1 MKIREKIMIPVSL
14 CYLVAI
20 ALIYFGCKTA
30 LSKYG
35 YGSELNRILFLQV
48 IVVGVVFGLF
58 LLVVINLAI
67 RKVLSS
73 LREVNTKVGELSKN
87 GGDLTAELTVSA
99 KDESSEIA
107 SNMNVFLSTMREMLG
122 EITDIADRLGETI
135 HEMDLDTKSTKEE
148 SVCASQNMEEVLTSM
163 EDVSGKITELAEI
176 FNAMTEAIQDIS
188 QEAKEGADYAQESN
202 RVAYDIMMKSEKER
216 QVIGVKAE
224 EVEVALGQKIE
235 KAKCAAEIS
244 VLSEKIIAIADQT
257 NLLALNASIEAAR
270 AGEAGKGFAVVAD
283 EIRQLADSSRETA
296 NNIQEISKLVIG
308 SVEKLAS
315 NSQNMLAFIDE
326 KVMQDYDGFVKV
338 VEQYEADAD
347 SINEVLGQFAAKTDE
362 IRNTVEDMNNGI
374 NDISTA
380 IDENAQDVT
389 GVAQN
394 AVSLVEAMNKIQA
407 ETENNQ
413 AISQQLNEQ
422 VNRFKR
428 V

>member
-48 IVVGVVFGLF
+48 IVVGVFFGLF

-270 AGEAGKGFAVVAD
+270 AGEAGKGFAVVAG
-283 EIRQLADSSRETA
+283 EITTLAVDSTKIAGEIKELSAMVTDVIEGLTEESQNVVDFMREKTLNSYTELVEVGRKYQADSKIMFDKMQDFSSLSEMMSQQVLETNENVGMIRDA
-296 NNIQEISKLVIG
+296 TNASVQAAAESNENMRLISEHMEGIEGICRK
-308 SVEKLAS
+308 
-315 NSQNMLAFIDE
+315 NE
-326 KVMQDYDGFVKV
+326 KVVGQLRN
-338 VEQYEADAD
+338 
-347 SINEVLGQFAAKTDE
+347 SISHFQ
-362 IRNTVEDMNNGI
+362 I
-374 NDISTA
+374 
-380 IDENAQDVT
+380 
-389 GVAQN
+389 
-394 AVSLVEAMNKIQA
+394 
-407 ETENNQ
+407 
-413 AISQQLNEQ
+413 
-422 VNRFKR
+422 
-428 V
+428 

>member
-48 IVVGVVFGLF
+48 IVVGVFFGLF

-73 LREVNTKVGELSKN
+73 LREVNTKVGELSKS

-148 SVCASQNMEEVLTSM
+148 SVCAFQNMEEVLTSM

-270 AGEAGKGFAVVAD
+270 AGEAGKGFAVVAG
-283 EIRQLADSSRETA
+283 EITTLAVDSTKIAGEIKELSAMVTDVIEGLTEESQNVVDFMREKTLNSYTELVEVGRKYQADSKIMFDKMQDFSSLSEMMSQQVLETNENVGMIRDA
-296 NNIQEISKLVIG
+296 TNASVQAAAESNENMRLISEHMEGIEGICRK
-308 SVEKLAS
+308 
-315 NSQNMLAFIDE
+315 NE
-326 KVMQDYDGFVKV
+326 KVVGQLRN
-338 VEQYEADAD
+338 
-347 SINEVLGQFAAKTDE
+347 SISHFQ
-362 IRNTVEDMNNGI
+362 I
-374 NDISTA
+374 
-380 IDENAQDVT
+380 
-389 GVAQN
+389 
-394 AVSLVEAMNKIQA
+394 
-407 ETENNQ
+407 
-413 AISQQLNEQ
+413 
-422 VNRFKR
+422 
-428 V
+428 

>member
-73 LREVNTKVGELSKN
+73 LREVNTKVGELSKS

-148 SVCASQNMEEVLTSM
+148 SVCAFQNMEEVLTSM

-270 AGEAGKGFAVVAD
+270 AGEAGKGFAVVAG
-283 EIRQLADSSRETA
+283 EITTLAVDSTKIAGEIKELSAMVTDVIEGLTEESQNVVDFMREKTLNSYTELVEVGRKYQADSKIMFDKMQDFSSLSEMMSQQVLETNENVGMIRDA
-296 NNIQEISKLVIG
+296 TNASVQAAAESNENMRLISEHMEGIEGICRK
-308 SVEKLAS
+308 
-315 NSQNMLAFIDE
+315 NE
-326 KVMQDYDGFVKV
+326 KVVGQLRN
-338 VEQYEADAD
+338 
-347 SINEVLGQFAAKTDE
+347 SISHFQ
-362 IRNTVEDMNNGI
+362 I
-374 NDISTA
+374 
-380 IDENAQDVT
+380 
-389 GVAQN
+389 
-394 AVSLVEAMNKIQA
+394 
-407 ETENNQ
+407 
-413 AISQQLNEQ
+413 
-422 VNRFKR
+422 
-428 V
+428 

>member
-48 IVVGVVFGLF
+48 IVVGVAFGLF

-73 LREVNTKVGELSKN
+73 LREVNTKVGELSKS

-270 AGEAGKGFAVVAD
+270 AGEAGKGFAVVAG
-283 EIRQLADSSRETA
+283 EITTLAVDSTKIAGEIKELSAMVTDVIEGLTEESQNVVDFMREKTLNSYTELVEVGRKYQADSKIMFDKMQDFSSLSEMMSQQVLETNENVGMIRDA
-296 NNIQEISKLVIG
+296 TNASVQAAAESNENMRLISEHMEGIEGICRK
-308 SVEKLAS
+308 
-315 NSQNMLAFIDE
+315 NE
-326 KVMQDYDGFVKV
+326 KVVGQLRN
-338 VEQYEADAD
+338 
-347 SINEVLGQFAAKTDE
+347 SISHFQ
-362 IRNTVEDMNNGI
+362 I
-374 NDISTA
+374 
-380 IDENAQDVT
+380 
-389 GVAQN
+389 
-394 AVSLVEAMNKIQA
+394 
-407 ETENNQ
+407 
-413 AISQQLNEQ
+413 
-422 VNRFKR
+422 
-428 V
+428 

>member
-148 SVCASQNMEEVLTSM
+148 SVCAFQNMEEVLTSM

-216 QVIGVKAE
+216 QVVGVKAE

-270 AGEAGKGFAVVAD
+270 AGEAGKGFAVVAG
-283 EIRQLADSSRETA
+283 EITTLAVDSTKIAGEIKELSAMVTDVIEGLTEESQNVVDFMREKTLNSYTELVEVGRKYQADSKIMFDKMQDFSALSEMMSQQVLETNENVGMIRDA
-296 NNIQEISKLVIG
+296 TNASVQAAAESNENMRLISEHMEGIEGICRK
-308 SVEKLAS
+308 
-315 NSQNMLAFIDE
+315 NE
-326 KVMQDYDGFVKV
+326 KVVGQLRN
-338 VEQYEADAD
+338 
-347 SINEVLGQFAAKTDE
+347 SISHFQ
-362 IRNTVEDMNNGI
+362 I
-374 NDISTA
+374 
-380 IDENAQDVT
+380 
-389 GVAQN
+389 
-394 AVSLVEAMNKIQA
+394 
-407 ETENNQ
+407 
-413 AISQQLNEQ
+413 
-422 VNRFKR
+422 
-428 V
+428 

>member
-148 SVCASQNMEEVLTSM
+148 SVRASQNMEEVLTSM

-270 AGEAGKGFAVVAD
+270 AGEAGKGFAVVAG
-283 EIRQLADSSRETA
+283 EITTLAVDSTKIAGEIKELSAMVTDVIEDLTEESQNVVDFMREKTLNSYTELVEVGRKYQADSKIMFDKMQDFSSLSEMMSQQVLETNENVGMIRDA
-296 NNIQEISKLVIG
+296 TNASVQAAAESNENMRLISEHMEGIEGICRK
-308 SVEKLAS
+308 
-315 NSQNMLAFIDE
+315 NE
-326 KVMQDYDGFVKV
+326 KVVGQLRN
-338 VEQYEADAD
+338 
-347 SINEVLGQFAAKTDE
+347 SISHFQ
-362 IRNTVEDMNNGI
+362 I
-374 NDISTA
+374 
-380 IDENAQDVT
+380 
-389 GVAQN
+389 
-394 AVSLVEAMNKIQA
+394 
-407 ETENNQ
+407 
-413 AISQQLNEQ
+413 
-422 VNRFKR
+422 
-428 V
+428 

>member
-48 IVVGVVFGLF
+48 IVVGGIFGLF

-73 LREVNTKVGELSKN
+73 LREVNTKVGELSKS

-270 AGEAGKGFAVVAD
+270 AGEAGKGFAVVAG
-283 EIRQLADSSRETA
+283 EITTLAVDSTKIAGEIKELSAMVTDVIEGLTEESQNVVDFMREKTLNSYTELVEVGRKYQADSKIMFDKMQDFSALSEMMSQQVFDTNENVGMIRDVTNASVQAAAES
-296 NNIQEISKLVIG
+296 NENMRLISEHMEGIEGICRK
-308 SVEKLAS
+308 
-315 NSQNMLAFIDE
+315 NE
-326 KVMQDYDGFVKV
+326 KVVGQLRN
-338 VEQYEADAD
+338 
-347 SINEVLGQFAAKTDE
+347 SISHFQ
-362 IRNTVEDMNNGI
+362 I
-374 NDISTA
+374 
-380 IDENAQDVT
+380 
-389 GVAQN
+389 
-394 AVSLVEAMNKIQA
+394 
-407 ETENNQ
+407 
-413 AISQQLNEQ
+413 
-422 VNRFKR
+422 
-428 V
+428 

>member
-135 HEMDLDTKSTKEE
+135 QEMDLDTKSTKEE
-148 SVCASQNMEEVLTSM
+148 SVCAFQNMEEVLTSM
-163 EDVSGKITELAEI
+163 EDVSGKITELA
-176 FNAMTEAIQDIS
+176 
-188 QEAKEGADYAQESN
+188 
-202 RVAYDIMMKSEKER
+202 
-216 QVIGVKAE
+216 
-224 EVEVALGQKIE
+224 
-235 KAKCAAEIS
+235 
-244 VLSEKIIAIADQT
+244 
-257 NLLALNASIEAAR
+257 
-270 AGEAGKGFAVVAD
+270 
-283 EIRQLADSSRETA
+283 
-296 NNIQEISKLVIG
+296 
-308 SVEKLAS
+308 
-315 NSQNMLAFIDE
+315 
-326 KVMQDYDGFVKV
+326 
-338 VEQYEADAD
+338 
-347 SINEVLGQFAAKTDE
+347 
-362 IRNTVEDMNNGI
+362 
-374 NDISTA
+374 
-380 IDENAQDVT
+380 
-389 GVAQN
+389 
-394 AVSLVEAMNKIQA
+394 
-407 ETENNQ
+407 
-413 AISQQLNEQ
+413 
-422 VNRFKR
+422 
-428 V
+428 

>member
-148 SVCASQNMEEVLTSM
+148 SVRASQNMEEVLTSM

-216 QVIGVKAE
+216 QVVGVKAE

-270 AGEAGKGFAVVAD
+270 AGEAGKGFAVVAG
-283 EIRQLADSSRETA
+283 EITTLAVDSTKIAGEIKELSAMVTDVIEGLTEESQNVVDFMREKTLNSYTELVEVGRKYQADSKIMFDKMQDFSALSEMMSQQVLETNENVGMIRDA
-296 NNIQEISKLVIG
+296 TNASVQAAAESNENMRLISEHMEGIEGICRK
-308 SVEKLAS
+308 
-315 NSQNMLAFIDE
+315 NE
-326 KVMQDYDGFVKV
+326 KVVGQLRN
-338 VEQYEADAD
+338 
-347 SINEVLGQFAAKTDE
+347 SISHFQ
-362 IRNTVEDMNNGI
+362 I
-374 NDISTA
+374 
-380 IDENAQDVT
+380 
-389 GVAQN
+389 
-394 AVSLVEAMNKIQA
+394 
-407 ETENNQ
+407 
-413 AISQQLNEQ
+413 
-422 VNRFKR
+422 
-428 V
+428 

>member
-148 SVCASQNMEEVLTSM
+148 SVCAFQNMEEVLTSM

-188 QEAKEGADYAQESN
+188 QEAKEGADYAQEIN

-270 AGEAGKGFAVVAD
+270 AGEAGKGFAVVAG
-283 EIRQLADSSRETA
+283 EITTLAVDSTKIAGEIKELSAMVTDVIEGLTEESQNVVDFMREKTLNSYTELVEVGRKYQADSKIMFDKMQDFSALSEMMSQQVLETNENVGMIRDA
-296 NNIQEISKLVIG
+296 TNASVQAAAESNENVRLISEHMEGIEGICRK
-308 SVEKLAS
+308 
-315 NSQNMLAFIDE
+315 NE
-326 KVMQDYDGFVKV
+326 KVVGQLRN
-338 VEQYEADAD
+338 
-347 SINEVLGQFAAKTDE
+347 SISHFQ
-362 IRNTVEDMNNGI
+362 I
-374 NDISTA
+374 
-380 IDENAQDVT
+380 
-389 GVAQN
+389 
-394 AVSLVEAMNKIQA
+394 
-407 ETENNQ
+407 
-413 AISQQLNEQ
+413 
-422 VNRFKR
+422 
-428 V
+428 

>member
-20 ALIYFGCKTA
+20 TLIYFGCKIA

-48 IVVGVVFGLF
+48 IVVGGIFGLF

-270 AGEAGKGFAVVAD
+270 AGEAGKGFAVVAG
-283 EIRQLADSSRETA
+283 EITTLAVDSTKIAGEIKELSAMVTDVIEGLTEESQNVVDFMREKTLNSYTELVEVGRKYQADSKIMFDKMQDFSALSEMMSQQVFDTNENVEMIRDATNASVQAAAES
-296 NNIQEISKLVIG
+296 NENMRLISEHMEGIEGICRK
-308 SVEKLAS
+308 
-315 NSQNMLAFIDE
+315 NE
-326 KVMQDYDGFVKV
+326 KVVGQLRN
-338 VEQYEADAD
+338 
-347 SINEVLGQFAAKTDE
+347 SISHFQ
-362 IRNTVEDMNNGI
+362 I
-374 NDISTA
+374 
-380 IDENAQDVT
+380 
-389 GVAQN
+389 
-394 AVSLVEAMNKIQA
+394 
-407 ETENNQ
+407 
-413 AISQQLNEQ
+413 
-422 VNRFKR
+422 
-428 V
+428 

>member
-48 IVVGVVFGLF
+48 IVVGVIFGLF

-270 AGEAGKGFAVVAD
+270 AGEAGKGFAVVAG
-283 EIRQLADSSRETA
+283 EITTLAVDSTKIAGEIKELSAMVTDVIEGLTEESQNVVDFMREKTLNSYTELVEVGRKYQADSKIMFDKMQDFSALSEMMSQQVLETNENVEMIRDVTNA
-296 NNIQEISKLVIG
+296 SVQAAAVSNENMRLISEHMEGIEGICRK
-308 SVEKLAS
+308 
-315 NSQNMLAFIDE
+315 NE
-326 KVMQDYDGFVKV
+326 KVVGQLRN
-338 VEQYEADAD
+338 
-347 SINEVLGQFAAKTDE
+347 SISHFQ
-362 IRNTVEDMNNGI
+362 I
-374 NDISTA
+374 
-380 IDENAQDVT
+380 
-389 GVAQN
+389 
-394 AVSLVEAMNKIQA
+394 
-407 ETENNQ
+407 
-413 AISQQLNEQ
+413 
-422 VNRFKR
+422 
-428 V
+428 

>member
-73 LREVNTKVGELSKN
+73 LREVNTKVGELSKS

-270 AGEAGKGFAVVAD
+270 AGEAGKGFAVVAG
-283 EIRQLADSSRETA
+283 EITTLAVDSTKIAGEIKELSAMVTDVIEGLTEESQNVVDFMREKTLNSYTELVEVGRKYQADSKIMFDKMQDFSSLSEMMSQQVLETNENVGMIRDA
-296 NNIQEISKLVIG
+296 TNASVQAAAESNENMRLISEHMEGIEGICRK
-308 SVEKLAS
+308 
-315 NSQNMLAFIDE
+315 NE
-326 KVMQDYDGFVKV
+326 KVVGQLRN
-338 VEQYEADAD
+338 
-347 SINEVLGQFAAKTDE
+347 SISHFQ
-362 IRNTVEDMNNGI
+362 I
-374 NDISTA
+374 
-380 IDENAQDVT
+380 
-389 GVAQN
+389 
-394 AVSLVEAMNKIQA
+394 
-407 ETENNQ
+407 
-413 AISQQLNEQ
+413 
-422 VNRFKR
+422 
-428 V
+428 

>member
-48 IVVGVVFGLF
+48 IVVGVFFGLF

-73 LREVNTKVGELSKN
+73 LREVNTKVGELSKS

-135 HEMDLDTKSTKEE
+135 HEMDLDTKRTKEE
-148 SVCASQNMEEVLTSM
+148 SVRASQNMEEVLTSM

-216 QVIGVKAE
+216 QVVGVKAE

-270 AGEAGKGFAVVAD
+270 AGEAGKGFAVVAG
-283 EIRQLADSSRETA
+283 EITTLAVDSTKIAGEIKELSAMVTDVIEGLTEESQNVVDFMREKTLNSYTELVEVGRKYQADSKIMFDKMQDFSSLSEMMSQQVLETNENVGMIRDA
-296 NNIQEISKLVIG
+296 TNASVQAAAESNENMRLISEHMEGIEGICRK
-308 SVEKLAS
+308 
-315 NSQNMLAFIDE
+315 NE
-326 KVMQDYDGFVKV
+326 KVVGQLRN
-338 VEQYEADAD
+338 
-347 SINEVLGQFAAKTDE
+347 SISHFQ
-362 IRNTVEDMNNGI
+362 I
-374 NDISTA
+374 
-380 IDENAQDVT
+380 
-389 GVAQN
+389 
-394 AVSLVEAMNKIQA
+394 
-407 ETENNQ
+407 
-413 AISQQLNEQ
+413 
-422 VNRFKR
+422 
-428 V
+428 

>member
-35 YGSELNRILFLQV
+35 YGSELSRILFLQV

-148 SVCASQNMEEVLTSM
+148 SVCAFQNMEEVLTSM

-216 QVIGVKAE
+216 QVVGVKAE

-270 AGEAGKGFAVVAD
+270 AGEAGKGFAVVAG
-283 EIRQLADSSRETA
+283 EITTLAVDSTKIAGEIKELSAMVTDVIEGLTEESQNVVDFMREKTLNSYTELVEVGRKYQADSKIMFDKMQDFSALSEMMSQQVLETNENVGMIRDA
-296 NNIQEISKLVIG
+296 TNASVQAAAESNENVRLISEHMEGIEGICRK
-308 SVEKLAS
+308 
-315 NSQNMLAFIDE
+315 NE
-326 KVMQDYDGFVKV
+326 KVVGQLRN
-338 VEQYEADAD
+338 
-347 SINEVLGQFAAKTDE
+347 SISHFQ
-362 IRNTVEDMNNGI
+362 I
-374 NDISTA
+374 
-380 IDENAQDVT
+380 
-389 GVAQN
+389 
-394 AVSLVEAMNKIQA
+394 
-407 ETENNQ
+407 
-413 AISQQLNEQ
+413 
-422 VNRFKR
+422 
-428 V
+428 

>member
-14 CYLVAI
+14 CYLAAI

-48 IVVGVVFGLF
+48 IVVGVFFGLF

-270 AGEAGKGFAVVAD
+270 AGEAGKGFAVVAG
-283 EIRQLADSSRETA
+283 EITTLAVDSTKIAGEIKELSAMVTDVIEGLTEESQNVVDFMREKTLNSYTELVEVGRKYQADSK
-296 NNIQEISKLVIG
+296 IMFDK
-308 SVEKLAS
+308 
-315 NSQNMLAFIDE
+315 
-326 KVMQDYDGFVKV
+326 MQDFSFMAKNLTEQ
-338 VEQYEADAD
+338 VESSTRAIEAIRTAAEEATE
-347 SINEVLGQFAAKTDE
+347 SVNELTLCIGQVTDE
-362 IRNTVEDMNNGI
+362 IEDIKSG
-374 NDISTA
+374 
-380 IDENAQDVT
+380 
-389 GVAQN
+389 
-394 AVSLVEAMNKIQA
+394 LNK
-407 ETENNQ
+407 
-413 AISQQLNEQ
+413 
-422 VNRFKR
+422 
-428 V
+428 

>member
-48 IVVGVVFGLF
+48 IVVGGIFGLF

-148 SVCASQNMEEVLTSM
+148 SVRASQNMEEVLTSM

-216 QVIGVKAE
+216 QVVGVKAE

-270 AGEAGKGFAVVAD
+270 AGEAGKGFAVVAG
-283 EIRQLADSSRETA
+283 EITTLAVDSTKIAGEIKELSAMVTDVIEGLTEESQNVVDFMREKTLNSYTELVEVGRKYQADSKIMFDKMQDFSALSEMMSQQVLETNENVGMIRDA
-296 NNIQEISKLVIG
+296 TNASVQAAAESNENMRLISEHMEGIEGICRK
-308 SVEKLAS
+308 
-315 NSQNMLAFIDE
+315 NE
-326 KVMQDYDGFVKV
+326 KVVGQLRN
-338 VEQYEADAD
+338 
-347 SINEVLGQFAAKTDE
+347 SISHFQ
-362 IRNTVEDMNNGI
+362 I
-374 NDISTA
+374 
-380 IDENAQDVT
+380 
-389 GVAQN
+389 
-394 AVSLVEAMNKIQA
+394 
-407 ETENNQ
+407 
-413 AISQQLNEQ
+413 
-422 VNRFKR
+422 
-428 V
+428 

>member
-73 LREVNTKVGELSKN
+73 LREVNTKVGELSKS

-216 QVIGVKAE
+216 QVVGVKAE

-270 AGEAGKGFAVVAD
+270 AGEAGKGFAVVAG
-283 EIRQLADSSRETA
+283 EITTLAVDSTKIAGEIKELSAMVTDVIEGLTEESQNVVDFMREKTLNSYTELVEVGRKYQADSKIMFDKMQDFSSLSEMMSQQVLETNENVGMIRDA
-296 NNIQEISKLVIG
+296 TNASVQAAAESNENMRLISEHMEGIEGICRK
-308 SVEKLAS
+308 
-315 NSQNMLAFIDE
+315 NE
-326 KVMQDYDGFVKV
+326 KVVGQLRN
-338 VEQYEADAD
+338 
-347 SINEVLGQFAAKTDE
+347 SISHFQ
-362 IRNTVEDMNNGI
+362 I
-374 NDISTA
+374 
-380 IDENAQDVT
+380 
-389 GVAQN
+389 
-394 AVSLVEAMNKIQA
+394 
-407 ETENNQ
+407 
-413 AISQQLNEQ
+413 
-422 VNRFKR
+422 
-428 V
+428 

>member
-148 SVCASQNMEEVLTSM
+148 SVRASQNMEEVLTSM

-216 QVIGVKAE
+216 QVVGVKAE

-270 AGEAGKGFAVVAD
+270 AGEAGKGFAVVAG
-283 EIRQLADSSRETA
+283 EITTLAVDSTKIAGEIKELSAMVTDVIEGLTEESQNVVDFMREKTLNSYTELVEVGRKYQADSKIMFDKMQDFSSLSEMMSQQVLETNENVGMIRDA
-296 NNIQEISKLVIG
+296 TNASVQAAAESNENMRLISEHMEGIEGICRK
-308 SVEKLAS
+308 
-315 NSQNMLAFIDE
+315 NE
-326 KVMQDYDGFVKV
+326 KVVGQLRN
-338 VEQYEADAD
+338 
-347 SINEVLGQFAAKTDE
+347 SISHFQ
-362 IRNTVEDMNNGI
+362 I
-374 NDISTA
+374 
-380 IDENAQDVT
+380 
-389 GVAQN
+389 
-394 AVSLVEAMNKIQA
+394 
-407 ETENNQ
+407 
-413 AISQQLNEQ
+413 
-422 VNRFKR
+422 
-428 V
+428 

>member
-1 MKIREKIMIPVSL
+1 MKIRKKIMMPVSL

-73 LREVNTKVGELSKN
+73 LREVNTKVGELSKS

-216 QVIGVKAE
+216 QVVGVKAE

-270 AGEAGKGFAVVAD
+270 AGEAGKGFAVVAG
-283 EIRQLADSSRETA
+283 EITTLAVDSTKIAGEIKELSAMVTDVIEGLTEESQNVVDFMREKTLNSYTELVEVGRKYQADSKIMFDKMQDFSSLSEMMSQQVFDTNENVGMIRDATNASVQAAAES
-296 NNIQEISKLVIG
+296 NENVRLISEHMEGIEGICRK
-308 SVEKLAS
+308 
-315 NSQNMLAFIDE
+315 NE
-326 KVMQDYDGFVKV
+326 KVVGQLRN
-338 VEQYEADAD
+338 
-347 SINEVLGQFAAKTDE
+347 SISHFQ
-362 IRNTVEDMNNGI
+362 I
-374 NDISTA
+374 
-380 IDENAQDVT
+380 
-389 GVAQN
+389 
-394 AVSLVEAMNKIQA
+394 
-407 ETENNQ
+407 
-413 AISQQLNEQ
+413 
-422 VNRFKR
+422 
-428 V
+428 

>member
-14 CYLVAI
+14 CYLAAI

-270 AGEAGKGFAVVAD
+270 AGEAGKGFAVVAG
-283 EIRQLADSSRETA
+283 EITTLAVDSTKIAGEIKELSAMVTDVIEGLTEESQNVVDFMREKTLNSYTELVEVGRKYQADSK
-296 NNIQEISKLVIG
+296 IMFDK
-308 SVEKLAS
+308 
-315 NSQNMLAFIDE
+315 
-326 KVMQDYDGFVKV
+326 MQDFSALSEMMSQQVFDTNENVEMIRDATNASVQAAAESNENVRLISEHMEGIEGICRKNEKV
-338 VEQYEADAD
+338 VEQLRN
-347 SINEVLGQFAAKTDE
+347 SISHFQ
-362 IRNTVEDMNNGI
+362 I
-374 NDISTA
+374 
-380 IDENAQDVT
+380 
-389 GVAQN
+389 
-394 AVSLVEAMNKIQA
+394 
-407 ETENNQ
+407 
-413 AISQQLNEQ
+413 
-422 VNRFKR
+422 
-428 V
+428 

>member
-48 IVVGVVFGLF
+48 IVVGGIFGLF

-73 LREVNTKVGELSKN
+73 LREVNTKVGELSKS

-188 QEAKEGADYAQESN
+188 QEAKEGADYAQEIN

-216 QVIGVKAE
+216 QVVGVKAE
-224 EVEVALGQKIE
+224 QVEVALGQKIE
-235 KAKCAAEIS
+235 EAKCAAEIS

-270 AGEAGKGFAVVAD
+270 AGEAGKGFAVVAG
-283 EIRQLADSSRETA
+283 EITTLAVDSTKIAGEIKELSAMVTDVIEGLTEESQNVVDFMREKTLNSYTELVEVGRKYQADSKIMFDKMQDFSSLSEMMSQQVLETNENVGMIRDA
-296 NNIQEISKLVIG
+296 TNASVQAAAESNENMRLISEHMEGIEGICRK
-308 SVEKLAS
+308 
-315 NSQNMLAFIDE
+315 NE
-326 KVMQDYDGFVKV
+326 KVVGQLRN
-338 VEQYEADAD
+338 
-347 SINEVLGQFAAKTDE
+347 SISHFQ
-362 IRNTVEDMNNGI
+362 I
-374 NDISTA
+374 
-380 IDENAQDVT
+380 
-389 GVAQN
+389 
-394 AVSLVEAMNKIQA
+394 
-407 ETENNQ
+407 
-413 AISQQLNEQ
+413 
-422 VNRFKR
+422 
-428 V
+428 

>member
-73 LREVNTKVGELSKN
+73 LREVNTKVGELSKS

-270 AGEAGKGFAVVAD
+270 AGEAGKGFAVVAG
-283 EIRQLADSSRETA
+283 EITTLAVDSTKIAGEIKELSAMVTDVIEGLTEESQNVVDFMREKTLNSYTELVEVGRKYQADSKIMFDKMQDFSALSEMMSQQVLETNENVGMIRDA
-296 NNIQEISKLVIG
+296 TNASVQAAAESNENMRLISEHMEGIEGICRK
-308 SVEKLAS
+308 
-315 NSQNMLAFIDE
+315 NE
-326 KVMQDYDGFVKV
+326 KVVGQLRN
-338 VEQYEADAD
+338 
-347 SINEVLGQFAAKTDE
+347 SISHFQ
-362 IRNTVEDMNNGI
+362 I
-374 NDISTA
+374 
-380 IDENAQDVT
+380 
-389 GVAQN
+389 
-394 AVSLVEAMNKIQA
+394 
-407 ETENNQ
+407 
-413 AISQQLNEQ
+413 
-422 VNRFKR
+422 
-428 V
+428 

>member
-14 CYLVAI
+14 CYLAAI
-20 ALIYFGCKTA
+20 ALIYFGCKIA

-148 SVCASQNMEEVLTSM
+148 SVCAFQNMEEVLTSM

-216 QVIGVKAE
+216 QVVGVKAE

-270 AGEAGKGFAVVAD
+270 AGEAGKGFAVVAG
-283 EIRQLADSSRETA
+283 EITTLAVDSTKIAGEIKELSAMVTDVIEGLTEESQNVVDFMREKTLNSYTELVEVGRKYQADSKIMFDKMQDFSSLSEMMSQQVLETNENVGMIRDA
-296 NNIQEISKLVIG
+296 TNASVQAAAESNENVRLISEHMEGIEGICRK
-308 SVEKLAS
+308 
-315 NSQNMLAFIDE
+315 NE
-326 KVMQDYDGFVKV
+326 KVVGQLRN
-338 VEQYEADAD
+338 
-347 SINEVLGQFAAKTDE
+347 SISHFQ
-362 IRNTVEDMNNGI
+362 I
-374 NDISTA
+374 
-380 IDENAQDVT
+380 
-389 GVAQN
+389 
-394 AVSLVEAMNKIQA
+394 
-407 ETENNQ
+407 
-413 AISQQLNEQ
+413 
-422 VNRFKR
+422 
-428 V
+428 

>member
-14 CYLVAI
+14 CYLVEI

-73 LREVNTKVGELSKN
+73 LREVNTKVGELSKS

-216 QVIGVKAE
+216 QVVGVKAE

-270 AGEAGKGFAVVAD
+270 AGEAGKGFAVVAG
-283 EIRQLADSSRETA
+283 EITTLAVDSTKIAGEIKELSAMVTDVIEGLTEESQNVVGFMREKTLNSYTELVEVGRKYQADSKIMFDKMQDFSALSEMMSQQVFDTNENVEMIRDATNASVQAAAES
-296 NNIQEISKLVIG
+296 NENMRLISEHMEGIEGICRK
-308 SVEKLAS
+308 
-315 NSQNMLAFIDE
+315 NE
-326 KVMQDYDGFVKV
+326 KVVGQLRN
-338 VEQYEADAD
+338 
-347 SINEVLGQFAAKTDE
+347 SISHFQ
-362 IRNTVEDMNNGI
+362 I
-374 NDISTA
+374 
-380 IDENAQDVT
+380 
-389 GVAQN
+389 
-394 AVSLVEAMNKIQA
+394 
-407 ETENNQ
+407 
-413 AISQQLNEQ
+413 
-422 VNRFKR
+422 
-428 V
+428 

>member
-20 ALIYFGCKTA
+20 ALIYFGCKIA

-73 LREVNTKVGELSKN
+73 LREVNTKVGELSKS

-148 SVCASQNMEEVLTSM
+148 SVCAFQNMEEVLTSM

-188 QEAKEGADYAQESN
+188 QEAKEGADYAQEIN

-216 QVIGVKAE
+216 QVVGVKAE

-235 KAKCAAEIS
+235 KAKCATEIS

-270 AGEAGKGFAVVAD
+270 AGEAGKGFAVVAG
-283 EIRQLADSSRETA
+283 EITTLAVDSTKIAGEIKELSAMVTDVIEGLTEESQNVVDFMREKTLNSYTELVEVGRKYQADSKIMFDKMQDFSSLSEMMSQQVLETNENVGMIRDA
-296 NNIQEISKLVIG
+296 TNASVQAAAESNENMRLISEHMEGIEGICRK
-308 SVEKLAS
+308 
-315 NSQNMLAFIDE
+315 NE
-326 KVMQDYDGFVKV
+326 KVVGQLRN
-338 VEQYEADAD
+338 
-347 SINEVLGQFAAKTDE
+347 SISHFQ
-362 IRNTVEDMNNGI
+362 I
-374 NDISTA
+374 
-380 IDENAQDVT
+380 
-389 GVAQN
+389 
-394 AVSLVEAMNKIQA
+394 
-407 ETENNQ
+407 
-413 AISQQLNEQ
+413 
-422 VNRFKR
+422 
-428 V
+428 

>member
-20 ALIYFGCKTA
+20 ALIYFGCKIA

-48 IVVGVVFGLF
+48 IVVGVFFGLF

-73 LREVNTKVGELSKN
+73 LREVNTKVGELSKS

-148 SVCASQNMEEVLTSM
+148 SVCAFQNMEEVLTSM

-216 QVIGVKAE
+216 QVVGVKAE

-270 AGEAGKGFAVVAD
+270 AGEAGKGFAVVAG
-283 EIRQLADSSRETA
+283 EITTLAVDSTKIAGEIKELSAMVTDVIEGLTEESQNVVDFMREKTLNSYTELVEVGRKYQADSKIMFDKMQDFSALSEMMSQQVLETNENVGMIRDA
-296 NNIQEISKLVIG
+296 TNASVQAAAESNENMRLISEHMEGIEGICRK
-308 SVEKLAS
+308 
-315 NSQNMLAFIDE
+315 NE
-326 KVMQDYDGFVKV
+326 KVVGQLRN
-338 VEQYEADAD
+338 
-347 SINEVLGQFAAKTDE
+347 SISHFQ
-362 IRNTVEDMNNGI
+362 I
-374 NDISTA
+374 
-380 IDENAQDVT
+380 
-389 GVAQN
+389 
-394 AVSLVEAMNKIQA
+394 
-407 ETENNQ
+407 
-413 AISQQLNEQ
+413 
-422 VNRFKR
+422 
-428 V
+428 

>member
-148 SVCASQNMEEVLTSM
+148 SVCAFQNMEEVLTSM

-216 QVIGVKAE
+216 QVVGVKAE

-270 AGEAGKGFAVVAD
+270 AGEAGKGFAVVAG
-283 EIRQLADSSRETA
+283 EITTLAVDSTKIAGEIKELSAMVTDVIEGLTEESQNVVDFMREKTLNSYTELVEVGRKYQADSKIMFDKMQDFSALSEMMSQQVLETNENVEMIRDVTNA
-296 NNIQEISKLVIG
+296 SVQAAAVSNENMRLISEHMEGIEGICRK
-308 SVEKLAS
+308 
-315 NSQNMLAFIDE
+315 NE
-326 KVMQDYDGFVKV
+326 KVVGQLRN
-338 VEQYEADAD
+338 
-347 SINEVLGQFAAKTDE
+347 SISHFQ
-362 IRNTVEDMNNGI
+362 I
-374 NDISTA
+374 
-380 IDENAQDVT
+380 
-389 GVAQN
+389 
-394 AVSLVEAMNKIQA
+394 
-407 ETENNQ
+407 
-413 AISQQLNEQ
+413 
-422 VNRFKR
+422 
-428 V
+428 

>member
-48 IVVGVVFGLF
+48 IVVGVIFGLF

-107 SNMNVFLSTMREMLG
+107 SNMNVFLSTMREMLA
-122 EITDIADRLGETI
+122 EITDIAARLGETI

-148 SVCASQNMEEVLTSM
+148 PVCAFQNMEEDLTSM

-270 AGEAGKGFAVVAD
+270 AGEAGKGFAVVAG
-283 EIRQLADSSRETA
+283 EITTLAVDSTKIAGEIKELSAMVTDVIEGLTEESQNVVDFMREKTLNSYTELVEVGRKYQADSKIMFDKMQDFSSLSEMMSQQILETNENVGMIRDA
-296 NNIQEISKLVIG
+296 TNASVQAAAESNENMRLISEHMEGIEGICRK
-308 SVEKLAS
+308 
-315 NSQNMLAFIDE
+315 NE
-326 KVMQDYDGFVKV
+326 KVVGQLRN
-338 VEQYEADAD
+338 
-347 SINEVLGQFAAKTDE
+347 SISHFQ
-362 IRNTVEDMNNGI
+362 I
-374 NDISTA
+374 
-380 IDENAQDVT
+380 
-389 GVAQN
+389 
-394 AVSLVEAMNKIQA
+394 
-407 ETENNQ
+407 
-413 AISQQLNEQ
+413 
-422 VNRFKR
+422 
-428 V
+428 

>member
-20 ALIYFGCKTA
+20 ALIYFGCKIA

-73 LREVNTKVGELSKN
+73 LREVNTKVGELSKS

-270 AGEAGKGFAVVAD
+270 AGEAGKGFAVVAG
-283 EIRQLADSSRETA
+283 EITTLAVDSTKIAGEIKELSAMVTDVIEGLTEESQNVVDFMREKTLNSYTELVEVGRKYQADSKIMFDKMQDFSALSEMMSQQVFDTNENVEMIRDATNASVQAAAES
-296 NNIQEISKLVIG
+296 NENVRLISEHMEGIEGICRK
-308 SVEKLAS
+308 
-315 NSQNMLAFIDE
+315 NE
-326 KVMQDYDGFVKV
+326 KVVGQLRN
-338 VEQYEADAD
+338 
-347 SINEVLGQFAAKTDE
+347 SISHFQ
-362 IRNTVEDMNNGI
+362 I
-374 NDISTA
+374 
-380 IDENAQDVT
+380 
-389 GVAQN
+389 
-394 AVSLVEAMNKIQA
+394 
-407 ETENNQ
+407 
-413 AISQQLNEQ
+413 
-422 VNRFKR
+422 
-428 V
+428 

>member
-48 IVVGVVFGLF
+48 IVVGGIFGLF

-270 AGEAGKGFAVVAD
+270 AGEAGKGFAVVAG
-283 EIRQLADSSRETA
+283 EITTLAVDSTKIAGEIKELSAMVTDVIEGLTEESQNVVDFMREKTLNSYTELVEVGRKYQADSKIMFDKMQDFSALSEMMSQQVFDTNENVEMIRDATNASVQAAAES
-296 NNIQEISKLVIG
+296 NENMRLISEHMEGIEGICRK
-308 SVEKLAS
+308 
-315 NSQNMLAFIDE
+315 NE
-326 KVMQDYDGFVKV
+326 KVVGQLRN
-338 VEQYEADAD
+338 
-347 SINEVLGQFAAKTDE
+347 SISHFQ
-362 IRNTVEDMNNGI
+362 I
-374 NDISTA
+374 
-380 IDENAQDVT
+380 
-389 GVAQN
+389 
-394 AVSLVEAMNKIQA
+394 
-407 ETENNQ
+407 
-413 AISQQLNEQ
+413 
-422 VNRFKR
+422 
-428 V
+428 

>member
-48 IVVGVVFGLF
+48 IVVGGVFGLF

-270 AGEAGKGFAVVAD
+270 AGEAGKGFAVVAG
-283 EIRQLADSSRETA
+283 EITTLAVDSTKIAGEIKELSAMVTDVIEGLTEESQNVVDFMREKTLNSYTELVEVGRKYQADSKIMFDKMQDFSALSEMMSQQVLETNENVGMIRDA
-296 NNIQEISKLVIG
+296 TNASVQAAAVSNENMRLISEHMEGIEGICRK
-308 SVEKLAS
+308 
-315 NSQNMLAFIDE
+315 NE
-326 KVMQDYDGFVKV
+326 KVVGQLRN
-338 VEQYEADAD
+338 
-347 SINEVLGQFAAKTDE
+347 SISHFQ
-362 IRNTVEDMNNGI
+362 I
-374 NDISTA
+374 
-380 IDENAQDVT
+380 
-389 GVAQN
+389 
-394 AVSLVEAMNKIQA
+394 
-407 ETENNQ
+407 
-413 AISQQLNEQ
+413 
-422 VNRFKR
+422 
-428 V
+428 

>member
-148 SVCASQNMEEVLTSM
+148 SVCAFQNMEEVLTSM

-216 QVIGVKAE
+216 QVVGVKAE

-270 AGEAGKGFAVVAD
+270 AGEAGKGFAVVAG
-283 EIRQLADSSRETA
+283 EITTLAVDSTKIAGEIKELSAMVTDVIEGLTEESQNVVDFMREKTLNSYTELVEVGRKYQADSKIMFDKMQDFSSLSEMMSQQVLETNENVGMIRDA
-296 NNIQEISKLVIG
+296 TNASVQAAAESNENMRLISEHMEGIEGICRK
-308 SVEKLAS
+308 
-315 NSQNMLAFIDE
+315 NE
-326 KVMQDYDGFVKV
+326 KVVGQLRN
-338 VEQYEADAD
+338 
-347 SINEVLGQFAAKTDE
+347 SISHFQ
-362 IRNTVEDMNNGI
+362 I
-374 NDISTA
+374 
-380 IDENAQDVT
+380 
-389 GVAQN
+389 
-394 AVSLVEAMNKIQA
+394 
-407 ETENNQ
+407 
-413 AISQQLNEQ
+413 
-422 VNRFKR
+422 
-428 V
+428 

>member
-216 QVIGVKAE
+216 QVVGVKAE

-270 AGEAGKGFAVVAD
+270 AGEAGKGFAVVAG
-283 EIRQLADSSRETA
+283 EITTLAVDSTKIAGEIKELSAMVTDVIEGLTEESQNVVDFMREKTLNSYTELVEVGRKYQADSKIMFDKMQDFSALSEMMSQQVFDTNENVEMIRDATNASVQAVAES
-296 NNIQEISKLVIG
+296 NENMRLISEHMEGIEGICRK
-308 SVEKLAS
+308 
-315 NSQNMLAFIDE
+315 NE
-326 KVMQDYDGFVKV
+326 KVVGQLRN
-338 VEQYEADAD
+338 
-347 SINEVLGQFAAKTDE
+347 SISHFQ
-362 IRNTVEDMNNGI
+362 I
-374 NDISTA
+374 
-380 IDENAQDVT
+380 
-389 GVAQN
+389 
-394 AVSLVEAMNKIQA
+394 
-407 ETENNQ
+407 
-413 AISQQLNEQ
+413 
-422 VNRFKR
+422 
-428 V
+428 

>member
-270 AGEAGKGFAVVAD
+270 AGEAGKGFAVVAG
-283 EIRQLADSSRETA
+283 EITTLAVDSTKIAGEIKELSAMVTDVIEGLTEESQNVVDFMREKTLNSYTELVEVGRKYQADSKIMFDKMQDFSALSEMMSQQVLETNENVGMIRDA
-296 NNIQEISKLVIG
+296 TNASVQAAAESNENMRLISEHMEGIEGICRK
-308 SVEKLAS
+308 
-315 NSQNMLAFIDE
+315 NE
-326 KVMQDYDGFVKV
+326 KVVGQLRN
-338 VEQYEADAD
+338 
-347 SINEVLGQFAAKTDE
+347 SISHFQ
-362 IRNTVEDMNNGI
+362 I
-374 NDISTA
+374 
-380 IDENAQDVT
+380 
-389 GVAQN
+389 
-394 AVSLVEAMNKIQA
+394 
-407 ETENNQ
+407 
-413 AISQQLNEQ
+413 
-422 VNRFKR
+422 
-428 V
+428 

>member
-48 IVVGVVFGLF
+48 IVVGGIFGLF

-148 SVCASQNMEEVLTSM
+148 SVCAFQNMEEVLTSM

-216 QVIGVKAE
+216 QVVGVKAE

-270 AGEAGKGFAVVAD
+270 AGEAGKGFAVVAG
-283 EIRQLADSSRETA
+283 EITTLAVDSTKIAGEIKELSAMVTDVIEGLTEESQNVVDFMREKTLNSYTELVEVGRKYQADSKIMFDKMQDFSALSEMMSQQVLETNENVGMIRDA
-296 NNIQEISKLVIG
+296 TNASVQAAAESNENMRLISEHMEGIEGICRK
-308 SVEKLAS
+308 
-315 NSQNMLAFIDE
+315 NE
-326 KVMQDYDGFVKV
+326 KVVGQLRN
-338 VEQYEADAD
+338 
-347 SINEVLGQFAAKTDE
+347 SISHFQ
-362 IRNTVEDMNNGI
+362 I
-374 NDISTA
+374 
-380 IDENAQDVT
+380 
-389 GVAQN
+389 
-394 AVSLVEAMNKIQA
+394 
-407 ETENNQ
+407 
-413 AISQQLNEQ
+413 
-422 VNRFKR
+422 
-428 V
+428 

>member
-73 LREVNTKVGELSKN
+73 LREVNTKVGELSKS

-163 EDVSGKITELAEI
+163 EEVSGKLTELAEI

-216 QVIGVKAE
+216 QVVGVKAE

-270 AGEAGKGFAVVAD
+270 AGEAGKGFAVVAG
-283 EIRQLADSSRETA
+283 EITTLAVDSTKIAGEIKELSAMVTDVIEGLTEESQNVVDFMREKTLNSYTELVEVGRKYQADSKIMFDKMQDFSALSEMMSQQVLETNENVGMIRDA
-296 NNIQEISKLVIG
+296 TNASVQAAAESNENMRLISEHMEGIEGICRK
-308 SVEKLAS
+308 
-315 NSQNMLAFIDE
+315 NE
-326 KVMQDYDGFVKV
+326 KVVGQLRN
-338 VEQYEADAD
+338 
-347 SINEVLGQFAAKTDE
+347 SISHFQ
-362 IRNTVEDMNNGI
+362 I
-374 NDISTA
+374 
-380 IDENAQDVT
+380 
-389 GVAQN
+389 
-394 AVSLVEAMNKIQA
+394 
-407 ETENNQ
+407 
-413 AISQQLNEQ
+413 
-422 VNRFKR
+422 
-428 V
+428 

>member
-73 LREVNTKVGELSKN
+73 LREVNTKVGELSKS

-270 AGEAGKGFAVVAD
+270 AGEAGKGFAVVAG
-283 EIRQLADSSRETA
+283 EITTLAVDSTKIAGEIKELSAMVTDVIEGLTEESQNVVDFMREKTLNSYTELVEVGRKYQADSKIMFDKMQDFSSLSEMMSQQVLETNENVGMIRDA
-296 NNIQEISKLVIG
+296 TNASVQAAAESNENVRLISEHMEGIEGICRK
-308 SVEKLAS
+308 
-315 NSQNMLAFIDE
+315 NE
-326 KVMQDYDGFVKV
+326 KVVGQLRN
-338 VEQYEADAD
+338 
-347 SINEVLGQFAAKTDE
+347 SISHFQ
-362 IRNTVEDMNNGI
+362 I
-374 NDISTA
+374 
-380 IDENAQDVT
+380 
-389 GVAQN
+389 
-394 AVSLVEAMNKIQA
+394 
-407 ETENNQ
+407 
-413 AISQQLNEQ
+413 
-422 VNRFKR
+422 
-428 V
+428 

>member
-216 QVIGVKAE
+216 QVVGVKAE

-270 AGEAGKGFAVVAD
+270 AGEAGKGFAVVAG
-283 EIRQLADSSRETA
+283 EITTLAVDSTKIAGEIKELSAMVTDVIEGLTEESQNVVDFMREKTLNSYTELVEVGRKYQADSKIMFDKMQDFSALSEMMSQQVFDTNENVGMIRDATNASVQAAAES
-296 NNIQEISKLVIG
+296 NENMRLISEHMEGIEGICRK
-308 SVEKLAS
+308 
-315 NSQNMLAFIDE
+315 NE
-326 KVMQDYDGFVKV
+326 KVVGQLRN
-338 VEQYEADAD
+338 
-347 SINEVLGQFAAKTDE
+347 SISHFQ
-362 IRNTVEDMNNGI
+362 I
-374 NDISTA
+374 
-380 IDENAQDVT
+380 
-389 GVAQN
+389 
-394 AVSLVEAMNKIQA
+394 
-407 ETENNQ
+407 
-413 AISQQLNEQ
+413 
-422 VNRFKR
+422 
-428 V
+428 